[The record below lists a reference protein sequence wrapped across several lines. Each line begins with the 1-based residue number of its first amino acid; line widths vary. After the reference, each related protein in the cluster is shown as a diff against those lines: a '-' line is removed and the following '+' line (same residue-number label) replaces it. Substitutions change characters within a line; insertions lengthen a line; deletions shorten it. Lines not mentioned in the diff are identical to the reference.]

1 VFWRT
6 SSKARTRQALF
17 HTPLPCFLEV
27 LILHDF
33 KSFAPEVLILG
44 DFKSLLPEVLILVEF
59 KWRLLS
65 EMWKIEIFLEVLI
78 LGELGDAKCR
88 NGGIFRLRERFGAT
102 GSDCDRCKPRRGRAD
117 DAWRATS
124 VETREVN
131 DEGARLQDT
140 LNDSTKG
147 NVMSR
152 LSMSYS
158 KRCGERTPRNGLP

>member
-1 VFWRT
+1 MR
-6 SSKARTRQALF
+6 
-17 HTPLPCFLEV
+17 
-27 LILHDF
+27 
-33 KSFAPEVLILG
+33 
-44 DFKSLLPEVLILVEF
+44 
-59 KWRLLS
+59 
-65 EMWKIEIFLEVLI
+65 EMREIEIFLEVLI
-78 LGELGDAKCR
+78 LGELGGVNCR

-117 DAWRATS
+117 DEWRATS